1 MQVSTRDFGLVTVEP
16 ENIIEFQQPMFGFEN
31 FKNYILLYDEEI
43 GQHFTWLQSVEDPGL
58 CFLLADPDL
67 IHPKYKEE
75 VHPYIPPV
83 LEAGDCECWT
93 VLAVPDNFSKATVN
107 LKSPVLINTH
117 NHQAAQI
124 ILDGDYPIRCPLK
137 KEEPSHADAVEKNQ

>member
-75 VHPYIPPV
+75 VHPYIPLFSRPGTAN
-83 LEAGDCECWT
+83 AGPCW
-93 VLAVPDNFSKATVN
+93 
-107 LKSPVLINTH
+107 
-117 NHQAAQI
+117 
-124 ILDGDYPIRCPLK
+124 RCPTIFPKRL
-137 KEEPSHADAVEKNQ
+137 SI

>member
-16 ENIIEFQQPMFGFEN
+16 ENIIEFQQPMFGFEIS
-31 FKNYILLYDEEI
+31 KTISCCTMRKSASILHGCNPLKIPGYASCWRI
-43 GQHFTWLQSVEDPGL
+43 RFNPSQIQRRGPSVYPPCSRGRGL
-58 CFLLADPDL
+58 R
-67 IHPKYKEE
+67 
-75 VHPYIPPV
+75 
-83 LEAGDCECWT
+83 CWT